1 MRIDFM
7 YRKLADGLFLDVCR
21 QVSKEFP
28 NIKFDEVLLDR
39 ACLHVSKKD
48 IENLVVY

>member
-1 MRIDFM
+1 
-7 YRKLADGLFLDVCR
+7 LDVCR

-39 ACLHVSKKD
+39 ACLHVS
-48 IENLVVY
+48 V